1 MVSVGRIAAKQ
12 NKRVTFKYVNEWHKD
27 KYSQHLVSGY
37 SLWKIGCQQTLP
49 MDRFTKAV
57 FHAWKR
63 MKCIRL

>member
-49 MDRFTKAV
+49 LDKFT
-57 FHAWKR
+57 
-63 MKCIRL
+63 